1 MAILV
6 IFFLKEV
13 PHFFSDDRY
22 MRTYAA
28 QTVTRQ
34 PRKAV
39 SDVSA
44 IESHTDSAEAAE
56 QAAREAPVPLR
67 GLLTRPVLL
76 SVSSYGLLA
85 ALEMAYLALL
95 PVFYSSAIEYGGL
108 GLPPSAI
115 GIILGVFGLTNGV
128 FQALFFSRIVL
139 RLGVKRLLMTAMAAF
154 VPLFAMFPLIHF
166 MARQWGT
173 SPVVWVAIALQIAV
187 AIVMDMAYS
196 MCLSLYYRTE
206 H

>member
-1 MAILV
+1 M
-6 IFFLKEV
+6 
-13 PHFFSDDRY
+13 
-22 MRTYAA
+22 
-28 QTVTRQ
+28 TRQ
-34 PRKAV
+34 SHKAV

-56 QAAREAPVPLR
+56 EAAREAPVPLR
-67 GLLTRPVLL
+67 GLLTRPIIL

-115 GIILGVFGLTNGV
+115 GIILGVFGLTNGA
-128 FQALFFSRIVL
+128 FQGVFFSRIVL
-139 RLGVKRLLMTAMAAF
+139 RLGVKRLLMTAMTAF
-154 VPLFAMFPLIHF
+154 IPLFAMFPLIHS

-173 SPVVWVAIALQIAV
+173 SPVVWVAVALQIV
-187 AIVMDMAYS
+187 IAIVMDMAYS
-196 MCLSLYYRTE
+196 MYLPLFLF